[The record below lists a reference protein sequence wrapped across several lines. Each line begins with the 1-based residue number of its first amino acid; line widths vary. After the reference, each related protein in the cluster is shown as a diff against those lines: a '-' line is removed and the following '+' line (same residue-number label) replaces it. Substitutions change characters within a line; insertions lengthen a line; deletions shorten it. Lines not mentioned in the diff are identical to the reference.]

1 MAEPTT
7 MYVLSKGTAV
17 VRERASKKWERALIN
32 NIACDTLFAKY
43 CNIEFVVVDAYGDL
57 YHVDA
62 YDYETE
68 LRFSELTLDQW
79 VANLG
84 DRSLKVTPGDA
95 VLETATANYFPLWHR
110 KTSAVLAKRGWHPSH
125 YTTADDADDV
135 VVTMEGVEHK
145 HLNDHILWSVNG
157 FFMPTTY
164 HAYGCR
170 IYNAGDII
178 RKSGRMSIGGLNFE
192 NVGNV
197 TFQDITPEHVSKVE
211 STRRYFDGVHIK
223 VDEPI
228 GKKTVGIIIGGYLH
242 LLDGLIRPISEHAIR
257 FTPGDLN
264 IVERVL
270 LSKDYLDLEFMGLDG
285 IEKGALVSTVMDDD
299 NWLKYL
305 TCQYSRLVFIDTP
318 DLWRTHSYVDTV
330 TRPGSYLTEED
341 DNLSQLVD
349 NRGRTINYWPKF
361 ECGKVAL
368 CSEDF
373 LEPTH
378 ARYDTNW
385 FEQTVFNDAMVGQKP
400 YVRIN
405 PKMYHYHTRKK

>member
-7 MYVLSKGTAV
+7 MYVLSKGPAV
-17 VRERASKKWERALIN
+17 VRERASKRWDRALIN
-32 NIACDTLFAKY
+32 NIPCDTLFSKY
-43 CNIEFVVVDAYGDL
+43 SKIEFAVVDAYGEL
-57 YHVDA
+57 FHVNA
-62 YDYETE
+62 YDYEGE
-68 LRFSELTLDQW
+68 LRFNSLTLDRW

-84 DRSLKVTPGDA
+84 DRSLVVKDGD
-95 VLETATANYFPLWHR
+95 VSLETATANYFPLWHR
-110 KTSAVLAKRGWHPSH
+110 KTTAVLAKRGWHPSH

-135 VVTMEGVEHK
+135 VVTMDGVEHK
-145 HLNDHILWSVNG
+145 HLHDNIMWSVNG
-157 FFMPTTY
+157 FFMPTT
-164 HAYGCR
+164 HHTYGCR
-170 IYNAGDII
+170 IFNAGDII

-192 NVGNV
+192 GVGQV
-197 TFQDITPEHVSKVE
+197 SFQDITPDHVFKVE
-211 STRRYFDGVHIK
+211 ETRRYFDGVHIK
-223 VDEPI
+223 VDQPI
-228 GKKTVGIIIGGYLH
+228 GNKTVGIIIGGYLH
-242 LLDGLIRPISEHAIR
+242 LLDGLVKPISEHTVR

-285 IEKGALVSTVMDDD
+285 IEKGALVSKVMDDN

-330 TRPGSYLTEED
+330 TRPGSYLVED
-341 DNLSQLVD
+341 DENLSQLVD

-373 LEPTH
+373 LEATH

>member
-7 MYVLSKGTAV
+7 MYVLSKGPAV
-17 VRERASKKWERALIN
+17 VRERASKKWDQALIN
-32 NIACDTLFAKY
+32 NVSCDDLFAKY
-43 CNIEFVVVDAYGDL
+43 SKIEFAVVDGYGDL
-57 YHVDA
+57 FTVDA

-68 LRFSELTLDQW
+68 LRYSEQTLDEW
-79 VANLG
+79 VAALG
-84 DRSLKVTPGDA
+84 SRSLKVTEGGPELK
-95 VLETATANYFPLWHR
+95 VATANYFPLWHR
-110 KTSAVLAKRGWHPSH
+110 NTTAVLAKRGWHPSH

-135 VVTMEGVEHK
+135 VITMPGVEHQ
-145 HLNDHILWSVNG
+145 HLHENVLWSVNG
-157 FFMPTTY
+157 FFMPTSY
-164 HAYGCR
+164 HTYGCR
-170 IYNAGDII
+170 IFNGGDII
-178 RKSGRMSIGGLNFE
+178 RKSGRMSISGLNFE
-192 NVGNV
+192 NLAKVS
-197 TFQDITPEHVSKVE
+197 FQDITVDHVYKVE
-211 STRRYFDGVHIK
+211 EGRRYFDGVHIK

-228 GKKTVGIIIGGYLH
+228 GNKTVGLILGGYLH

-270 LSKDYLDLEFMGLDG
+270 MSKDYLDLDFMGLDG
-285 IEKGALVSTVMDDD
+285 IEKGALVAKVMDDA

-305 TCQYSRLVFIDTP
+305 TCKYSRLVFIDTP
-318 DLWRTHSYVDTV
+318 DLWRTHTYVDTV
-330 TRPGSYLTEED
+330 TRPGSYLAEES

-349 NRGRTINYWPKF
+349 NRGRTINYWPKY

-368 CSEDF
+368 CSEDY

-405 PKMYHYHTRKK
+405 PKMLHYHMRKK